1 MYQSNML
8 QPMCYV
14 GEEFLQ
20 TQYNTHKIKVCQ
32 YKPTKSKKKY
42 KLKYSTGKVQDG
54 TRIL

>member
-20 TQYNTHKIKVCQ
+20 TQYNTHKIKITRYNTCIAPIPQ
-32 YKPTKSKKKY
+32 AT
-42 KLKYSTGKVQDG
+42 LKCGQMRK
-54 TRIL
+54 

>member
-20 TQYNTHKIKVCQ
+20 TQYNTHKIKITQCNTRLAPIPQ
-32 YKPTKSKKKY
+32 AA
-42 KLKYSTGKVQDG
+42 LKCGQMLSSQLD
-54 TRIL
+54 RD

>member
-20 TQYNTHKIKVCQ
+20 TQYNTNNKIKITH
-32 YKPTKSKKKY
+32 YN
-42 KLKYSTGKVQDG
+42 
-54 TRIL
+54 TRIAPIPQATLKCGQM